1 VPPGKPMVPKRQ
13 GKINMLDLSDK
24 VEILDLSKGVMPMD
38 TQSLLQSKIDDLVL
52 WNKKHITKVSDFQQ
66 FPVSLSLPEMFFIC
80 MCVFVFVYMLSSF
93 PFSVL
98 LNTND
103 RRSGEPVPKDM

>member
-1 VPPGKPMVPKRQ
+1 
-13 GKINMLDLSDK
+13 
-24 VEILDLSKGVMPMD
+24 
-38 TQSLLQSKIDDLVL
+38 
-52 WNKKHITKVSDFQQ
+52 
-66 FPVSLSLPEMFFIC
+66 
-80 MCVFVFVYMLSSF
+80 VFVYMLSSF